1 MNRTEYSVKYLLMD
15 LKTSKI
21 QRERKPLYI
30 SDAKKCARQMVR
42 ESLPEILAATYQTPS
57 LEEMIAVLQSDF
69 EHSFD
74 EFQTRRKIMKSH
86 INWSENQI
94 EDEIDAQKRRFENEL
109 GVNLRVAALN
119 TIEEIEKLRTGLNNA
134 IKKWK
139 IENL

>member
-1 MNRTEYSVKYLLMD
+1 MNVIR
-15 LKTSKI
+15 
-21 QRERKPLYI
+21 RERRPLYI

-42 ESLPEILAATYQTPS
+42 ESLPEILARTYQAPS
-57 LEEMIAVLQSDF
+57 LEEMTAILEKDF

-74 EFQTRRKIMKSH
+74 DFMARRKIMKSH
-86 INWSENQI
+86 LGWSEDHI
-94 EDEIDAQKRRFENEL
+94 EAEVETQKRRFENEL

-119 TIEEIEKLRTGLNNA
+119 TIEEIEKLITSLNNA